1 MHDLD
6 RTLRSQESE
15 YETFEFEGD
24 FEAES
29 YHDETEY
36 GSGPLSEEQE
46 IELASELLTI
56 SDEAELDL
64 FFGKLLKK
72 AGKALAPLG
81 KFIKPLAKKA
91 LPIIGGIAG
100 SYFGPVG
107 SKIGSKLGS
116 FASNL
121 FEVDMESFE
130 TDEMEMEVAR
140 RIVRLASTAADN
152 AAQAP
157 ANVHPICV
165 ARTALAKAASVHA
178 PGLIKRTG
186 NGGGYGGGT
195 GVATGTGSRSSRL
208 PKSGRWIRRG
218 RQIVVLLGA

>member
-1 MHDLD
+1 MTMHDLD

-15 YETFEFEGD
+15 YESFEYEGD

-29 YHDETEY
+29 YQDETEY
-36 GSGPLSEEQE
+36 GSGPLTEEQE

-64 FFGKLLKK
+64 FFGKLLKR
-72 AGKALAPLG
+72 AGRALAPLG
-81 KFIKPLAKKA
+81 KFVKPLVKKA
-91 LPIIGGIAG
+91 LPIVGGIAG
-100 SYFGPVG
+100 TYFGGPVG
-107 SKIGSKLGS
+107 AKIGSKLGS

-140 RIVRLASTAADN
+140 RIVRLASTAAEN

-157 ANVHPICV
+157 SNANPVSV
-165 ARTALAKAASVHA
+165 ARTALANAARVHA

-186 NGGGYGGGT
+186 NGQN
-195 GVATGTGSRSSRL
+195 ASRL
-208 PKSGRWIRRG
+208 PQSGRWIRRG
-218 RQIVVLLGA
+218 RKIVVLLGA

>member
-15 YETFEFEGD
+15 YDSFELAGD
-24 FEAES
+24 FEAETD
-29 YHDETEY
+29 HGQTEY
-36 GSGPLSEEQE
+36 GSGPLTEEQE

-72 AGKALAPLG
+72 ARSALAPLA
-81 KFIKPLAKKA
+81 KYIKPLVKKA
-91 LPIIGGIAG
+91 LPVVGRIAG
-100 SYFGPVG
+100 TYFGGPVG
-107 SKIGSKLGS
+107 AQIGSKLGS

-121 FEVDMESFE
+121 FEIDMESFE
-130 TDEMEMEVAR
+130 ADEQEMEVAR
-140 RIVRLASTAADN
+140 RVVRLASAAAEN

-157 ANVHPICV
+157 PNANPVSV
-165 ARTALAKAASVHA
+165 ARTALTNAARLHA

-186 NGGGYGGGT
+186 SGP
-195 GVATGTGSRSSRL
+195 VSSTI
-208 PKSGRWIRRG
+208 PQSGRWFRRG
-218 RQIVVLLGA
+218 GRIVVVLGA

>member
-29 YHDETEY
+29 YQDANEY
-36 GSGPLSEEQE
+36 GSGPLTEEQE

-64 FFGKLLKK
+64 FFGKLLKR

-81 KFIKPLAKKA
+81 KFVKPLVKRA
-91 LPIIGGIAG
+91 LPVVGRIAG
-100 SYFGPVG
+100 TYFGGPVG
-107 SKIGSKLGS
+107 AQIGSKLGS

-140 RIVRLASTAADN
+140 RVVRLASAAADN

-157 ANVHPICV
+157 ANANPVSV
-165 ARTALAKAASVHA
+165 ARTALANAARVHA
-178 PGLIKRTG
+178 PGLLKRAG
-186 NGGGYGGGT
+186 NG
-195 GVATGTGSRSSRL
+195 SSSSAAAQ
-208 PKSGRWIRRG
+208 SGRWIRRG
-218 RQIVVLLGA
+218 RKIVVLLGA